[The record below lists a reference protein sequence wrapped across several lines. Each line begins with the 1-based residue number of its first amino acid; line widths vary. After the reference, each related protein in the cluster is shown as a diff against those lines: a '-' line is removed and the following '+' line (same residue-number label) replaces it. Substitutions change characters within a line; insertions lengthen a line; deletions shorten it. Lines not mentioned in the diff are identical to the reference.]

1 MAESEGLASATV
13 RIGVAAAGPRGNTRS
28 SGSLKYGD
36 LSSIGSATFAVF
48 DIPTA
53 QKLLDKE
60 GQLDS
65 VQVAAEEGVES

>member
-1 MAESEGLASATV
+1 MAESESLEIGD
-13 RIGVAAAGPRGNTRS
+13 RIGVAAVGPAREYEIVGIA
-28 SGSLKYGD
+28 KYGD
-36 LSSIGSATFAVF
+36 LSSIGSATFAIF

-65 VQVAAEEGVES
+65 VQVAAEDRRRP